1 MWARFIQYVYRF
13 CPGNVPVTEDIFSE
27 QISAPNTLKSDTEN
41 TQMQCRRM
49 LLLQRNPRH
58 RDTVHTEEPQET
70 LLRPAALHALLGQ
83 QVSQFRVGFGQKGIR
98 NGFTL
103 YPGLWSKKQTFQDRK
118 DFELR
123 QQFGAGSRRNGW
135 RQQGHSII
143 IDKALSSIP

>member
-1 MWARFIQYVYRF
+1 M
-13 CPGNVPVTEDIFSE
+13 TEDIFSE

-83 QVSQFRVGFGQKGIR
+83 PSLTIQGWVWAKGHKKWLYSIPRTLKQEADISGQKR
-98 NGFTL
+98 
-103 YPGLWSKKQTFQDRK
+103 Y
-118 DFELR
+118 
-123 QQFGAGSRRNGW
+123 
-135 RQQGHSII
+135 
-143 IDKALSSIP
+143 